1 MSEHLATIRWKRETE
16 SFAYDDYNRSH
27 VWRFDNGEEVKAAA
41 APAFLGDPSC
51 VDPEEAFVAAIAS
64 CHMLTF
70 LAIAARK
77 RLVVDSYED
86 QAIGHMERNESGRLA
101 VTRVELHPKIMFAE
115 GVIVDAGTLEKM
127 HHLSHEECFIANSI
141 KSEVTVR

>member
-1 MSEHLATIRWKRETE
+1 
-16 SFAYDDYNRSH
+16 
-27 VWRFDNGEEVKAAA
+27 
-41 APAFLGDPSC
+41 
-51 VDPEEAFVAAIAS
+51 
-64 CHMLTF
+64 MLTF